1 MKHLIV
7 SIYDSGYGFNVTI
20 IDNKK
25 VIDYYPCSKLNI
37 ATSLQNKYDKY
48 NENEFENY
56 LRNTYGDEYD
66 TICIIE
72 NASTTI
78 IKGEE
83 INVKDREEDF

>member
-25 VIDYYPCSKLNI
+25 VTDYYPDEKLNI
-37 ATSLQNKYDKY
+37 ATSLQNVYDKHDEVY
-48 NENEFENY
+48 FETY
-56 LRNTYGDEYD
+56 LRETYKDEYD

-78 IKGEE
+78 IKGEQQSE
-83 INVKDREEDF
+83 KED

>member
-25 VIDYYPCSKLNI
+25 VSEYYPCDKLNI
-37 ATSLQNKYDKY
+37 ATSLQNVYDNHDDKY
-48 NENEFENY
+48 FETY
-56 LRNTYGDEYD
+56 LRETYKDEYD

-78 IKGEE
+78 IKGD
-83 INVKDREEDF
+83 K

>member
-25 VIDYYPCSKLNI
+25 VTEYYPNGKLNI
-37 ATSLQNKYDKY
+37 ATSLQNKYDNHDDDFFEKY
-48 NENEFENY
+48 LKYTYGNEF
-56 LRNTYGDEYD
+56 D

-72 NASTTI
+72 NASTTV
-78 IKGEE
+78 IKGD
-83 INVKDREEDF
+83 KDSEKET